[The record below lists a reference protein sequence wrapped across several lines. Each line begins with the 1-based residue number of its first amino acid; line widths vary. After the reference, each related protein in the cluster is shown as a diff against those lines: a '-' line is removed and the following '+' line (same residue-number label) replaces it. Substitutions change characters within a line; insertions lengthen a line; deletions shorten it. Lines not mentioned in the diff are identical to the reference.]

1 MTQNESKMRVKEFI
15 LLEYKRD
22 KTAAAFGTK
31 MLTALTN
38 DQRSVAAPLGTDR
51 AALKNQVAEPLS
63 QGTQL
68 IIINDILTVL
78 EKADP
83 TPNKEFTQWL
93 ARCYA
98 NGEEFL
104 EDLLSNGKDMLEDYI
119 EMKKFRVLPER
130 ERNIMNLK
138 FNDLYTVTHNDGL
151 INALDNAYALD
162 NARKA
167 STVDKGQSTV
177 LLDNSE
183 VRIIIPEDKAAACYY
198 GQGTKWCTA
207 ARNNNMFDHYNR
219 DGKMYILLPKTPQ
232 YDGEK
237 YQIHFASEQF
247 MDDEDNQVSD
257 ILQLLQERFGDLIP
271 VFDRVEDNL
280 WEYVLF
286 APDDEILKAVD
297 ALAELGQEYIWESIY
312 KWEQNDTYFAEW
324 KKDEARKKGYVL
336 MPDGTPFTGSP
347 KQKDELEDE
356 GYNVD
361 DVDDDLEVDY
371 DRMHEDYEISNY
383 LNYNDEARRF
393 ETHGNEATRPSAATV
408 RNTTQEMYDNDG
420 KLRKLGSIEEII
432 AHGITDKLG
441 DKDGGLARYYNDR
454 LYLEWGSDGNPVA
467 KVTKNG

>member
-1 MTQNESKMRVKEFI
+1 MRVKEFI

-38 DQRSVAAPLGTDR
+38 DQRSVAAPLGTAR

-297 ALAELGQEYIWESIY
+297 ALAELGQEYIWESISE
-312 KWEQNDTYFAEW
+312 WEQNDTYFAEW
-324 KKDEARKKGYVL
+324 KEDEARKKGYVL

-371 DRMHEDYEISNY
+371 DRMREDDEISNY

-432 AHGITDKLG
+432 AHGISIHWCSSRRERHKYG
-441 DKDGGLARYYNDR
+441 
-454 LYLEWGSDGNPVA
+454 
-467 KVTKNG
+467 

>member
-1 MTQNESKMRVKEFI
+1 MTQNESKMRAKEFI

-38 DQRSVAAPLGTDR
+38 DQRSVAAPLGTAR

-237 YQIHFASEQF
+237 YHIHFASEQF

-312 KWEQNDTYFAEW
+312 EWEQNDTYFAEW

-371 DRMHEDYEISNY
+371 DRMREDDEISNY

-441 DKDGGLARYYNDR
+441 DEDGGLASYYNDR

>member
-1 MTQNESKMRVKEFI
+1 MTQNESKMRAKEFI

-38 DQRSVAAPLGTDR
+38 DQRSVAAPLGTAR

-138 FNDLYTVTHNDGL
+138 FNDLYTVTHNADL
-151 INALDNAYALD
+151 INALDNA
-162 NARKA
+162 REA
-167 STVDKGQSTV
+167 STPVDKGQSTV

-324 KKDEARKKGYVL
+324 KEDEARKKGYVL

>member
-1 MTQNESKMRVKEFI
+1 MTPNESKMRAKEFI

-38 DQRSVAAPLGTDR
+38 DQRSVAAPLGTAR
-51 AALKNQVAEPLS
+51 AALKNQVTEPLS

-68 IIINDILTVL
+68 VIINDILTVL

-104 EDLLSNGKDMLEDYI
+104 EDLLSRGMDMLESYI

-138 FNDLYTVTHNDGL
+138 FNDLYTVTHNVDL
-151 INALDNAYALD
+151 INALDNA
-162 NARKA
+162 REA
-167 STVDKGQSTV
+167 STPDDKGHSTV
-177 LLDNSE
+177 LLDNSA
-183 VRIIIPEDKAAACYY
+183 VRIIIPEDEAAAKYY
-198 GQGTKWCTA
+198 GRGTIWCTA
-207 ARNNNMFDHYNR
+207 SKNNNQFNTYNR
-219 DGKMYILLPKTPQ
+219 DGNIYILLPKTPE

-237 YQIHFASEQF
+237 YQIHFDSESF
-247 MDDEDNQVSD
+247 MDENDHPVSD
-257 ILQLLQERFGDLIP
+257 IIKLLQVRFGDLIP

-297 ALAELGQEYIWESIY
+297 ALAELGQEYIWDSISEWES
-312 KWEQNDTYFAEW
+312 NDDYFTEW
-324 KKDEARKKGYVL
+324 KEGEAREKGYVL

-356 GYNVD
+356 GYDVD
-361 DVDDDLEVDY
+361 DLDDLEVDY
-371 DRMHEDYEISNY
+371 ERMHEDDEISNY
-383 LNYNDEARRF
+383 LNYSDDARRF
-393 ETHGNEATRPSAATV
+393 ETHGNEAVRPSAATV
-408 RNTTQEMYDNDG
+408 RANAQEMYDNDG
-420 KLRKLGSIEEII
+420 ELRKLGSIEKII
-432 AHGITDKLG
+432 AYGITDKLR
-441 DKDGGLARYYNDR
+441 DEDGGLARYYNDR

-467 KVTKNG
+467 KITKNG

>member
-1 MTQNESKMRVKEFI
+1 MTQNESKMRAKEFI

-38 DQRSVAAPLGTDR
+38 DQRSVAAPLGTAR

-297 ALAELGQEYIWESIY
+297 ALAELGQEYIWESISE
-312 KWEQNDTYFAEW
+312 WEQNDTYFAEW
-324 KKDEARKKGYVL
+324 KEDEARKKGYVL

-371 DRMHEDYEISNY
+371 DRMREDDEISNY

-432 AHGITDKLG
+432 AHGISIHWCSSRRERHKYG
-441 DKDGGLARYYNDR
+441 
-454 LYLEWGSDGNPVA
+454 
-467 KVTKNG
+467 